1 MRTRSTA
8 TSKVF
13 TRLLGSLALLIF
25 FYPEN
30 DNFLSVRRSI
40 LCKSKEQICPYSINI
55 VSTGEIETG
64 PEYEGVLSNV
74 FSSRAVSQILDF
86 FLDHKEFDYSPGEI
100 AKKTGLSFRTIFRE
114 LPHLEK
120 NQLVYISRK
129 IGKTTMY
136 RLNTD
141 FQAVTFI
148 EKFAFEMS
156 QLQTKETD
164 SYLKKKEYLG

>member
-1 MRTRSTA
+1 VPA
-8 TSKVF
+8 
-13 TRLLGSLALLIF
+13 
-25 FYPEN
+25 
-30 DNFLSVRRSI
+30 
-40 LCKSKEQICPYSINI
+40 
-55 VSTGEIETG
+55 GEVQAS

-74 FSSRAVSQILDF
+74 FSSRAVSQIMDF

-120 NQLVYISRK
+120 NQLVYVSRK
-129 IGKTTMY
+129 IGKTNMY

-141 FQAVTFI
+141 FQAVTFV

-156 QLQTKETD
+156 QLQIKEPE
-164 SYLKKKEYLG
+164 SYLKKQGMPRVE

>member
-1 MRTRSTA
+1 MD
-8 TSKVF
+8 V
-13 TRLLGSLALLIF
+13 
-25 FYPEN
+25 
-30 DNFLSVRRSI
+30 
-40 LCKSKEQICPYSINI
+40 
-55 VSTGEIETG
+55 VSAGEIQTG

-74 FSSRAVSQILDF
+74 FSSRAVSQIMDF

-129 IGKTTMY
+129 IGKTNMY
-136 RLNTD
+136 RLNSD

-148 EKFAFEMS
+148 EKFAFEVS
-156 QLQTKETD
+156 QLQIKEPD
-164 SYLKKKEYLG
+164 SYLKKQGIPRIE